1 MTVSGTTTDTIAVEN
16 NASGSTIT
24 SGVKANVSL
33 NADAKVSL
41 EKGAEGSA
49 VKTGSE
55 AVKADVTNNT
65 SEKVTLTDASGKD
78 LSIATGK
85 TSDEAT
91 TPENT
96 GGSTGGN
103 TCGDSD
109 PGTEEPDEPA
119 QKTLTVT
126 PGVDQWTVGTTLTA
140 SVSGVED
147 VVYSLKIGD
156 AEAVPSSALSYT
168 IVADDVDKTLT
179 ISAATPSGDAVG
191 TPEWTGFNSAVTD
204 EQSGYYLPLQF
215 AVPSDV
221 TNYTAVTVKTA
232 NPDSAN
238 PSKDFGYADF
248 DPANG
253 ESSSDSNPKTVFSAF
268 FYVKS
273 TETVKTITIDWDG
286 TGKEYEETTY
296 TLDLSGLT
304 LAEKPSGTTE

>member
-1 MTVSGTTTDTIAVEN
+1 M
-16 NASGSTIT
+16 
-24 SGVKANVSL
+24 
-33 NADAKVSL
+33 
-41 EKGAEGSA
+41 
-49 VKTGSE
+49 
-55 AVKADVTNNT
+55 
-65 SEKVTLTDASGKD
+65 
-78 LSIATGK
+78 
-85 TSDEAT
+85 
-91 TPENT
+91 
-96 GGSTGGN
+96 
-103 TCGDSD
+103 
-109 PGTEEPDEPA
+109 
-119 QKTLTVT
+119 
-126 PGVDQWTVGTTLTA
+126 
-140 SVSGVED
+140 
-147 VVYSLKIGD
+147 KIGD
-156 AEAVPSSALSYT
+156 AEAVTSSALNYT

-191 TPEWTGFNSAVTD
+191 TPVSGIARSKTSSAQFSSMTESIFGVYKKTDGFKNGIPAVLASFGAITIAPGADNSVAVSGQLEYITKWTGFNSAVTD

-238 PSKDFGYADF
+238 SSKDFGYADF
-248 DPANG
+248 DPAIG

-286 TGKEYEETTY
+286 AGKEYEETTY